1 MATALG
7 LGITTVARALKDDP
21 KISARTRASVQEMA
35 RQLGYRPNRA
45 GLRLRT
51 GKTNVI
57 SLVLDTHEQVG
68 SFISEMI
75 FGITE
80 ALADTPYH
88 LIVTP
93 YSSQK
98 DPMKPIRYL
107 VETASVDGIII
118 SRIEPDDER
127 VRYMMEHGMPFA
139 THGRTFA
146 GLQHAFHDFD
156 NENFARIAVQRLAKL
171 GRKRIAL
178 LAPPADLSFH
188 DHMRRGFKLGLAEHG
203 LEEVPFDHVTND
215 NTIQE
220 LRQAIREV
228 FRQKTAPDGI
238 INSSGGISGTG
249 GALLAIVAGLAD
261 AGAVAGREVDIV
273 TKQLYKDVPLV
284 REEYHIVHED
294 VREAGR
300 DLARSVIGVIEGEPV
315 SRFQRLAV
323 PAEVIWHAPEI
334 L

>member
-1 MATALG
+1 M
-7 LGITTVARALKDDP
+7 
-21 KISARTRASVQEMA
+21 QELA
-35 RQLGYRPNRA
+35 RQLCYRPNRA

-88 LIVTP
+88 LTVTP
-93 YSSQK
+93 YSSLK
-98 DPMKPIRYL
+98 DSMKPVRYL

-127 VRYMMEHGMPFA
+127 VRYMIEHGMPFA

-171 GRKRIAL
+171 GRRRIAL
-178 LAPPADLSFH
+178 LAPPAELSFH

-220 LRQAIREV
+220 LRLAIREV
-228 FRQKTAPDGI
+228 YRQKAAPDGI

-300 DLARSVIGVIEGEPV
+300 DLARSLIGVIEGEPV
-315 SRFQRLAV
+315 SRFQKLAV
-323 PAEVIWHAPEI
+323 PTKVIWHAPEA